1 MKQLPFIIGLTGPAG
16 SGKDTVADV
25 LCARYGYTKMA
36 FADAL
41 RAEVCEAFRI
51 DPRMLT
57 ERETKEHP
65 LSALAIGRCADDAF
79 INRMG
84 YVLSQLTGKAADL
97 NAPRSPRQIMQW
109 WGTEY
114 RRAQRDGYWRELLG
128 DAVYELDYLHCRS
141 DSARVVVTD
150 VRFADEADSL
160 RVLATNLD
168 QSEAQIWQITRPGHE
183 VAAGAHAS
191 ETSGAQFNPD
201 RVIDNAFDMGHLEQ
215 RVLEALGG
223 VTA

>member
-16 SGKDTVADV
+16 SGKDTVADL
-25 LCARYGYTKMA
+25 LCAHHGYTKMA

-51 DPRMLT
+51 DLRMLT

-65 LSALAIGRCADDAF
+65 LSALAIGRCDDQAF
-79 INRMG
+79 IDRMG
-84 YVLSQLTGKAADL
+84 YVLSQQTGKPGGL
-97 NAPRSPRQIMQW
+97 WEPRSPRQIMQW

-128 DAVYELDYLHCRS
+128 DAIYEHDYSHLRS

-160 RVLATNLD
+160 RGHAKNLD

-183 VAAGAHAS
+183 VAPGAHAS
-191 ETSGAQFNPD
+191 ETTGAAFAPD
-201 RVIDNAFDMGHLEQ
+201 RVIDNSFDMGHLEQ

>member
-1 MKQLPFIIGLTGPAG
+1 MPTYPFIIGLTGPAG
-16 SGKDTVADV
+16 SGKDTVADLLV
-25 LCARYGYTKMA
+25 AHHGYTKMA

-65 LSALAIGRCADDAF
+65 LSALAIGRCADDHF
-79 INRMG
+79 IDRMS
-84 YVLSQLTGKAADL
+84 YVLSQITGKAADL

-114 RRAQRDGYWRELLG
+114 RRNQSDGYWREQLA
-128 DAVYELDYLHCRS
+128 DAMSMHWWNDDQPRGI
-141 DSARVVVTD
+141 VVTD
-150 VRFADEADSL
+150 VRFSDEADSL
-160 RVLATNLD
+160 RNRWSGETVNLVN
-168 QSEAQIWQITRPGHE
+168 IWQITRPGYE
-183 VAAGAHAS
+183 VARGAHAS
-191 ETSGAQFNPD
+191 ETTGAAFAPD
-201 RVIDNAFDMGHLEQ
+201 RVVDNAFDMGHLEQ